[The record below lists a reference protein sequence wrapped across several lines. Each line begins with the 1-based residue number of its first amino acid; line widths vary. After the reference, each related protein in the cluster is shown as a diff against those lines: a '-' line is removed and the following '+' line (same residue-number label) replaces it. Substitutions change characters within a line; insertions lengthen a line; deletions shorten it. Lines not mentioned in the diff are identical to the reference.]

1 MMDILNGCIFW
12 WNMINAIWDK
22 VSANIKKEFDSEPVY
37 GKELLETKMKCHGDE
52 VTELYDK

>member
-1 MMDILNGCIFW
+1 
-12 WNMINAIWDK
+12 MINAIWDK